1 MSTRYLWIRDVDRPA
16 DLLGADDRDRP
27 VLSMNFEAFAAA
39 PADNWPRALVKL
51 LETAGLA
58 TFGTDCWVGSHAVV
72 QDGAGPFITVV
83 ATGGGPTDL
92 YQNGAAYERLSAWVV
107 VRAATYAAAEARAL
121 AAWRALKA
129 VTNATIAT

>member
-1 MSTRYLWIRDVDRPA
+1 VSTRYLWIRDVDRPA
-16 DLLGADDRDRP
+16 DLLGEDEDGRP
-27 VLSMNFEAFAAA
+27 VFSMNFEALAAA

-51 LETAGLA
+51 LEDAALA
-58 TFGTDCWVGSHAVV
+58 TFGTNCWIGSHSSVP
-72 QDGAGPFITVV
+72 DGAGPFITVV

-92 YQNGAAYERLSAWVV
+92 YQNGAEYERLSAWIV
-107 VRAATYAAAEARAL
+107 VRAATYAAAEDRAL